1 MSGKNCVDLQISQSC
16 TEIVL
21 RKITIF
27 WRDYPTIPKKLL
39 DTSLISQQTWLDITE
54 QWLHTLE
61 SFFQYQYHEKCSLVN
76 YEIFF
81 SKRGLM

>member
-27 WRDYPTIPKKLL
+27 WRDYLTIPKKLL
-39 DTSLISQQTWLDITE
+39 NTSLISQQTWLDITE

-81 SKRGLM
+81 SKPGLM